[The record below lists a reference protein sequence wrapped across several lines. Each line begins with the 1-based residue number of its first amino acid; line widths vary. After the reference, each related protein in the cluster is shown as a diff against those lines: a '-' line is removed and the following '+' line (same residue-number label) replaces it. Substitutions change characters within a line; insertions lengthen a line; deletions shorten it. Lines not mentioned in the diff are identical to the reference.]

1 MGSDAWASYPL
12 ALVEGLLPAVVAI
25 RQAAAAA
32 VPWVVEIVVGS
43 SEPVGAFVDVAAVAI
58 VVVAEVLVARLAAP
72 VE

>member
-25 RQAAAAA
+25 RQAAAA

-43 SEPVGAFVDVAAVAI
+43 SEPVSAFVDVAAVAI